1 MKLLIYLLLLSLF
14 SLYSCKDENTQ
25 IALVTHEVPKSNTIS
40 GKLLQINDFP
50 SKYIA
55 DRNITIWTPDDF
67 HSEKNYAVLYM
78 HDGQMLFD
86 STKTWNKQEW
96 KVDETLS
103 ILNNKNKQ
111 IKDVIVVG
119 IWNISELRHSEYF
132 PQKPFYYLSKNQQD
146 SVLVH
151 SKGHQYHFFEKGIQS
166 DKYLK
171 FIVQELKPYIDT
183 HFNTLTDRDNTT
195 IMGSS
200 MGGLISMYALCE
212 YPSVFGGAAC
222 LSTHWTGTVAV
233 KNNPFPD
240 AFIKYMDAHLPSSTT
255 HQLYFD
261 YGTKTIDRMYLPI
274 QTKIDSLLHRHGYS
288 LNLKFEGDEHTEKA
302 WSKRLETPVKYLL
315 KSNDK

>member
-55 DRNITIWTPDDF
+55 DRNITIWLPDDYN
-67 HSEKNYAVLYM
+67 SKKKYAVLYM

-151 SKGHQYHFFEKGIQS
+151 SK
-166 DKYLK
+166 K
-171 FIVQELKPYIDT
+171 FL
-183 HFNTLTDRDNTT
+183 
-195 IMGSS
+195 
-200 MGGLISMYALCE
+200 
-212 YPSVFGGAAC
+212 
-222 LSTHWTGTVAV
+222 
-233 KNNPFPD
+233 
-240 AFIKYMDAHLPSSTT
+240 
-255 HQLYFD
+255 
-261 YGTKTIDRMYLPI
+261 
-274 QTKIDSLLHRHGYS
+274 
-288 LNLKFEGDEHTEKA
+288 
-302 WSKRLETPVKYLL
+302 
-315 KSNDK
+315 